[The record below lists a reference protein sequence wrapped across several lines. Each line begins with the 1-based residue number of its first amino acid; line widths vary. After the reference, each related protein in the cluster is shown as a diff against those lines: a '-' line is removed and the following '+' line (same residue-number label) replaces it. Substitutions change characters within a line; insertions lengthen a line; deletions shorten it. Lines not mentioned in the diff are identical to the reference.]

1 MTTFARSLLVVMF
14 GLACMPL
21 AATAAPEKP
30 SKTTLISAY
39 VGPSIVYVG
48 ITWKARVYE
57 GLNARYAGD
66 ETGEEPGNAVVFE
79 ITSHCSGYVVNHD
92 GYIATAGHCVDPK
105 EQLDAFKIAAAEWAV
120 ERNKD
125 TEWYVGDPTVE
136 EVLDTA
142 KLRVDSAIEDQ
153 RNPDRFVTAS
163 WGTEKGQ
170 SFNARVV
177 DYQRLATTGDAALLK
192 VDATGLQA
200 IKLADSKNL
209 ETGTEVVS
217 IGYPGKVKEVTDE
230 DFAPSYKDGQIN
242 SRKTIGQGILTVY
255 EVSTGM
261 AGGMSGGPTVNL
273 AGDVVGF
280 NSFGAS
286 AETEQFN
293 FVGPTSMVKELM
305 ADAGIENDL
314 GTLSKNYNAGL
325 DAYFDGDK
333 DAAVGSLQAVLDE
346 QPRHELALKYLRLAK
361 KLPDPFPI
369 GLAALVGAGIVV
381 VVGGGA
387 ALLLRRSKGGGGG
400 HGGPTGAGGP
410 PPAPSEPPA
419 AVYESSP
426 ANASASGSTA
436 VMDPPQP
443 ASNPISPAQTS
454 QPAGFQA
461 PAGQPQASALHS
473 CDSCGTRVEPGSRFC
488 ANCGEPV

>member
-1 MTTFARSLLVVMF
+1 MTKFARSLLLVMF
-14 GLACMPL
+14 GLAFLPL

-30 SKTTLISAY
+30 NKTTLISAY
-39 VGPSIVYVG
+39 VGPSIVYVA

-66 ETGEEPGNAVVFE
+66 ETGAEPGNAVVFE
-79 ITSHCSGYVVNHD
+79 INSHCTGYVVNHD
-92 GYIATAGHCVDPK
+92 GYIATAGHCLDPK
-105 EQLDAFKIAAAEWAV
+105 EQLAAFKVAAAEWAV

-125 TEWYVGDPTVE
+125 TEWFVGDPTVE
-136 EVLDTA
+136 EVLETA
-142 KLRVDSAIEDQ
+142 KLRVDSAVEDR

-177 DYQRLATTGDAALLK
+177 SYQRLATTGDAGLIK

-200 IKLADSKNL
+200 IRLAESNDL

-217 IGYPGKVKEVTDE
+217 IGYPGKVKDVTDE
-230 DFAPSYKDGQIN
+230 DYAPSYKDGQIN

-305 ADAGIENDL
+305 ADAGIKNDL
-314 GTLSKNYNAGL
+314 GSLSKNYNAGL

-333 DAAVGSLQAVLDE
+333 DRSVSSLQAVLDE

-369 GLAALVGAGIVV
+369 GLVAVIGAGALAII
-381 VVGGGA
+381 GGGV
-387 ALLLRRSKGGGGG
+387 ALLLRRTKGGGDGQD
-400 HGGPTGAGGP
+400 GPTGGDSP
-410 PPAPSEPPA
+410 SPAPYEPSAP
-419 AVYESSP
+419 VYESSP
-426 ANASASGSTA
+426 AQAAAGGSTT
-436 VMDPPQP
+436 VMDSPQP
-443 ASNPISPAQTS
+443 VSSPIPATEPS

-461 PAGQPQASALHS
+461 PAGQPQAALHF
-473 CDSCGTRVEPGSRFC
+473 CAACGTKVEPGARFC
-488 ANCGEPV
+488 FNCGKPV